1 MMKYVIIC
9 FFSIQAILINSVNIL
24 SQEAFSSSLVYLADY
39 DIGYNH
45 MNDWLDMHYDYTI
58 PVLESL
64 EQQEIINGFTIWQ
77 HHTGGTYNWR
87 MIIYVTEW
95 KDLDVFWDHFVNN
108 MIKNEALSKSGEMT
122 NRHTDSIWNQGDGNW
137 NNKQKASLAYESL
150 FEVPFSDLDLW
161 LVTVERTTK
170 PVLDK
175 AIDDG
180 ILSGYNVITHHTG
193 STFNS
198 GIIYYFSNWDDIDEV
213 LDASFQAMVTDNEEW
228 SSMSSIIKKHTDII
242 WEIVPN
248 KRQEN

>member
-1 MMKYVIIC
+1 MKYAII
-9 FFSIQAILINSVNIL
+9 SIFLFPSLIFNTAHAQ
-24 SQEAFSSSLVYLADY
+24 SQNAFESSLVYLADY

-45 MNDWLDMHYDYTI
+45 MNEWVDMHYDYTI
-58 PVLESL
+58 PVLKSL
-64 EQQEIINGFTIWQ
+64 EQQEIINGFSIWK
-77 HHTGGTYNWR
+77 HHTGGIYNWR

-95 KDLDVFWDHFVNN
+95 QDLDVFWGHFIDD

-137 NNKQKASLAYESL
+137 NKEQNATLAYESL

-170 PVLDK
+170 PVLDQ
-175 AIDDG
+175 AIEDG

-193 STFNS
+193 STFNC
-198 GIIYYFSNWDDIDEV
+198 GIIYYFTNWDHIDEV

-228 SSMSSIIKKHTDII
+228 SSMSSIFKKHTDII

-248 KRQEN
+248 ERMEN